1 MNSSPSSYPCKKA
14 RMDTFFL
21 FFSLPEEMSLRIIS
35 FLTAK
40 DVCAISLT
48 NHELLRFSKENML
61 WRKLCKKQGWVVP
74 RSIMAEAS
82 NFFDFRKYYSEKHT
96 LSQDGKC
103 NWSEHKH
110 LFLTIVF
117 RKLEVV

>member
-1 MNSSPSSYPCKKA
+1 
-14 RMDTFFL
+14 MDTFFL

-82 NFFDFRKYYSEKHT
+82 NFLTSGSTIPRST
-96 LSQDGKC
+96 LFPKT
-103 NWSEHKH
+103 EA
-110 LFLTIVF
+110 
-117 RKLEVV
+117 